1 MKEFLTSP
9 LFWVIAVIT
18 CLLLVF
24 GRSYYRRLIM
34 HRILTAMSQQNFD
47 KVFAILDSFGCKSMF
62 TALDRERLRLDN
74 FVLMANADKIREQF
88 NMLLNMRISKKEKA
102 DIYVKAFY
110 FFLDERDYRRA
121 KEMVGKMKGYV
132 DDMTH
137 TQCKLI
143 CDIVADRS
151 TAYISVLEDSIK
163 DQEPGYDRGMFH
175 YLLGLSYGNQG
186 NKKEQ
191 IEHLR
196 IAKKDMKDTP
206 YEARINKI
214 LKNL

>member
-1 MKEFLTSP
+1 MDKLITSP
-9 LFWVIAVIT
+9 LFWIIAVLT
-18 CLLLVF
+18 CLILVF
-24 GRSYYRRLIM
+24 GRSYYRRLLM
-34 HRILTAMSQQNFD
+34 HRVLLGMQKQQYD
-47 KVFAILDSFGCKSMF
+47 KVFKTLDSFGCKSVY
-62 TALDRERLRLDN
+62 TALDRERLRLDTY
-74 FVLMANADKIREQF
+74 VLMANADKIREQF

-110 FFLDERDYRRA
+110 FFLDERDNRRA

-132 DDMTH
+132 DETTH

-143 CDIVADRS
+143 CDIVADKS
-151 TAYISVLEDSIK
+151 TAYINVLNESIK
-163 DQEPGYDRGMFH
+163 DQKPGYDRGMLH
-175 YLLGLSYGNQG
+175 YLLGVSYGNQG

-196 IAKKDMKDTP
+196 IAKKDMKDSP

>member
-1 MKEFLTSP
+1 MFDLFTKP
-9 LFWVIAVIT
+9 LFWVVAIIT
-18 CLLLVF
+18 CLLAIF
-24 GRSYYRRLIM
+24 IRSYCRRLTM
-34 HRILTAMSQQNFD
+34 HRILNGMSQQKYD
-47 KVFAILDSFGCKSMF
+47 QVFKTLDSFVCKSFF
-62 TALDRERLRLDN
+62 TAIDRERLRLDTY
-74 FVLMANADKIREQF
+74 VLMANADKIREQF
-88 NMLLNMRISKKEKA
+88 NLMLNMRISKKEKA

-132 DDMTH
+132 DETTH
-137 TQCKLI
+137 SQCKLI

-151 TAYISVLEDSIK
+151 TAYINILEESLK
-163 DQEPGYDRGMFH
+163 GREAGYDRGMFH
-175 YLLGLSYGNQG
+175 YLLGLSYGNLG

-206 YEARINKI
+206 YEVRINKI